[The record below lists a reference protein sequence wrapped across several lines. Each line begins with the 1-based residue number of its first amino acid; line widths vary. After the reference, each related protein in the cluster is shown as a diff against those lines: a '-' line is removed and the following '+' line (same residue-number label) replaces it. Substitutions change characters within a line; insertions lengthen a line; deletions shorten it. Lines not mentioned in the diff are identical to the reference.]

1 MEDRLLALAKEFHQ
15 AQKLAEEVRWK
26 NQRVLEP
33 LLAHLRCSKD
43 RKFLLLNERRTDYI
57 GVTDACLQE
66 FVTVVHWNE
75 DQEEGSSDM
84 FTVVVGDP
92 NSTLGL
98 WKWVEK
104 ITSSRK

>member
-1 MEDRLLALAKEFHQ
+1 MKDRLLALAQEFHQ
-15 AQKLAEEVRWK
+15 AQKLAEEVRLK
-26 NQRVLEP
+26 NQKVLEP
-33 LLAHLRCSKD
+33 LLAYLRTSTD
-43 RKFLLLNERRTDYI
+43 QKFFLLNERRSDYV

-66 FVTVVHWNE
+66 FITVVHWNE
-75 DQEEGSSDM
+75 EQQEGSSDM

-104 ITSSRK
+104 IKSSKK

>member
-1 MEDRLLALAKEFHQ
+1 MEDRLLALAQEFHH
-15 AQKLAEEVRWK
+15 AQKLAEEVRLK
-26 NQRVLEP
+26 NQKILEP
-33 LLAHLRCSKD
+33 LLAHLRTSKD
-43 RKFLLLNERRTDYI
+43 RKFFLLNERRTDYI
-57 GVTDACLQE
+57 GVNDACLQE

-104 ITSSRK
+104 IKNSKN